1 MATPGVS
8 ITFSLLAGL
17 FMSAAASM
25 EPYAARRVGPWIVAP
40 SGDAPGCFLTRQYAG
55 EGGTTLLFG
64 LDTDNSNHLSVLND
78 NWSIKPKARLALSFR
93 LSGRRYPKQ
102 VAIGMASNGK
112 RGFVAGFE
120 STFPAS
126 FAASPFLY
134 IDRGDVP
141 VARLGLD
148 GSGPAIAELRR
159 CVSALKVKA
168 KVRPSVKATAGV
180 PKDPFSSDF
189 SERTRK
195 HQRSTRGQDGRDND

>member
-1 MATPGVS
+1 MVTAGVS

-17 FMSAAASM
+17 VMSAAAFAQ
-25 EPYAARRVGPWIVAP
+25 PYAARRVGSWFVTP

-64 LDTDNSNHLSVLND
+64 LDADNSNRLSVLND

-102 VAIGMASNGK
+102 VAIGLASNGK
-112 RGFVAGFE
+112 RGFVAGFDP
-120 STFPAS
+120 TFPAS

-168 KVRPSVKATAGV
+168 KLKSSGKAAAGV
-180 PKDPFSSDF
+180 PKDPFSSDLG
-189 SERTRK
+189 ERTRK